1 MQKKEN
7 DLGVRFGFPTCY
19 ILVPL
24 PNSGAVEQFPLT
36 DTPEIILVLL

>member
-1 MQKKEN
+1 MQKKAN

-19 ILVPL
+19 PL

>member
-1 MQKKEN
+1 MQEKAN
-7 DLGVRFGFPTCY
+7 DAGAGFGFPACY